1 MNAISLEENPL
12 AGLVRGLT
20 PEKRAVFIETFLA
33 TFWPGLRKP
42 AERCERRQR
51 ALTAKRLARI
61 HSELERGF
69 LDKLF
74 LSCQSPEEQE
84 LKLPAD
90 VRAHLA
96 RLVDSMEGEI
106 GRLSVGALL
115 VQLAAKS
122 ICPKLSIRLC
132 IGGSTR
138 ENFSWQ
144 DGLPLRFLG
153 QELNRPIFRKHG
165 LVSRKDGE
173 VFIARSLAENYPY
186 SQLYKAASRGGKQ
199 EWLAIVDLVEFNKL
213 NPTTALKHLV
223 TMLFN
228 RSETFKKDSELAM
241 QAVKSVAGK
250 IESLAQATKFIRTFV
265 DSSTYA
271 ARLFE
276 IAMHSLFQVL
286 EDHNAFG
293 GGFLKKLSQ
302 MRSANKKHGN
312 IGDIEITT
320 GKRDNLHIVE
330 SWDAKYG
337 KAYLRDEME
346 ELHEKLGEHPETKL
360 AGFVVDANPNL
371 KPEIKKRIE
380 ELEQN
385 HNVQIEIVEFDD
397 WISRQAMRVSI
408 PGKQIASL
416 WLNAFAESLCQVRR
430 DRAPIDEPADSWVRE
445 LRTFAETF

>member
-1 MNAISLEENPL
+1 M
-12 AGLVRGLT
+12 
-20 PEKRAVFIETFLA
+20 
-33 TFWPGLRKP
+33 
-42 AERCERRQR
+42 
-51 ALTAKRLARI
+51 
-61 HSELERGF
+61 
-69 LDKLF
+69 D
-74 LSCQSPEEQE
+74 
-84 LKLPAD
+84 
-90 VRAHLA
+90 
-96 RLVDSMEGEI
+96 
-106 GRLSVGALL
+106 
-115 VQLAAKS
+115 
-122 ICPKLSIRLC
+122 
-132 IGGSTR
+132 
-138 ENFSWQ
+138 
-144 DGLPLRFLG
+144 
-153 QELNRPIFRKHG
+153 
-165 LVSRKDGE
+165 
-173 VFIARSLAENYPY
+173 LAEF
-186 SQLYKAASRGGKQ
+186 GK
-199 EWLAIVDLVEFNKL
+199 LD
-213 NPTTALKHLV
+213 PTAALKQLV
-223 TMLFN
+223 VMLFN
-228 RSETFKKDSELAM
+228 RSDTFKKDSELAM

-250 IESLAQATKFIRTFV
+250 IESLDRATKFIRSFV

-286 EDHNAFG
+286 EDHSAFPD
-293 GGFLKKLSQ
+293 GFLKKLSQ

-385 HNVQIEIVEFDD
+385 HNVRIEIVEFDD
-397 WISRQAMRVSI
+397 WVSRQAKRVSL
-408 PGKQIASL
+408 PGKQMASL

-445 LRTFAETF
+445 LRAFAEKF

>member
-1 MNAISLEENPL
+1 MARKSIPRLEVYLNRSV
-12 AGLVRGLT
+12 LVQDEGRQ
-20 PEKRAVFIETFLA
+20 TFKEGQP
-33 TFWPGLRKP
+33 TGS
-42 AERCERRQR
+42 AER
-51 ALTAKRLARI
+51 RLAKIRKAF
-61 HSELERGF
+61 EKGF
-69 LDKLF
+69 LDKLVGD
-74 LSCQSPEEQE
+74 CRSPDIKIGTIDEEAVQ
-84 LKLPAD
+84 LLT
-90 VRAHLA
+90 
-96 RLVDSMEGEI
+96 RLVDSVTSEV
-106 GRLSVGALL
+106 GRAIVGLTVL
-115 VQLAAKS
+115 QLAIKS
-122 ICPKLSIRLC
+122 ICPEQSIRLHK
-132 IGGSTR
+132 GGGTGES
-138 ENFSWQ
+138 FSWQ
-144 DGLPLRFLG
+144 DGLPMRVLDKEFNTPVLRKYDLVK
-153 QELNRPIFRKHG
+153 LNA
-165 LVSRKDGE
+165 DG
-173 VFIARSLAENYPY
+173 VFMTRSLAENYPY
-186 SQLYKAASRGGKQ
+186 SQLYKAASRGAKT
-199 EWLAIVDLVEFNKL
+199 EWLAIVDLAEFGKL
-213 NPTTALKHLV
+213 DPTAALKQLV
-223 TMLFN
+223 VMLFN
-228 RSETFKKDSELAM
+228 RSDTFKKDSELAM
-241 QAVKSVAGK
+241 QAMKSVAGK
-250 IESLAQATKFIRTFV
+250 IENLAHATKFIRNFV

-286 EDHNAFG
+286 EDHSAFPD
-293 GGFLKKLSQ
+293 GFLKKLSQ

-385 HNVQIEIVEFDD
+385 HNVRIEIVEFDD
-397 WISRQAMRVSI
+397 WVSRQAKRVSI

-445 LRTFAETF
+445 LRAFAEKF

>member
-1 MNAISLEENPL
+1 MARKIIPRLEVYLNRSV
-12 AGLVRGLT
+12 LVQDEGRQ
-20 PEKRAVFIETFLA
+20 TFKEGHP
-33 TFWPGLRKP
+33 TGS
-42 AERCERRQR
+42 AER
-51 ALTAKRLARI
+51 RLAKIRKAF
-61 HSELERGF
+61 EKGF
-69 LDKLF
+69 LDKLVGD
-74 LSCQSPEEQE
+74 CRSPDIEIGTIDEEAVQ
-84 LKLPAD
+84 LLTQ
-90 VRAHLA
+90 
-96 RLVDSMEGEI
+96 LVDSVTSEV
-106 GRLSVGALL
+106 GRAIVGLTVL
-115 VQLAAKS
+115 QLAIKS
-122 ICPKLSIRLC
+122 ICPEQSIRLHK
-132 IGGSTR
+132 GGGTGES
-138 ENFSWQ
+138 FSWQ
-144 DGLPLRFLG
+144 DGLPMRVLDKEFNTPVLRKYDLVK
-153 QELNRPIFRKHG
+153 LNA
-165 LVSRKDGE
+165 DG
-173 VFIARSLAENYPY
+173 VFMTRSLAENYPY
-186 SQLYKAASRGGKQ
+186 SQLYKAASRGAKT
-199 EWLAIVDLVEFNKL
+199 EWLAIVDLAEFARL
-213 NPTTALKHLV
+213 DPTAALKQLV
-223 TMLFN
+223 VMLFN
-228 RSETFKKDSELAM
+228 RSDTFKKDGELAM

-385 HNVQIEIVEFDD
+385 HNVRIEIVEFDD
-397 WISRQAMRVSI
+397 WVSRQAKRVSI

-445 LRTFAETF
+445 LRALAETF

>member
-1 MNAISLEENPL
+1 MARKTIPRLEVYLNRSV
-12 AGLVRGLT
+12 LVQDEGRQ
-20 PEKRAVFIETFLA
+20 TFKEGHP
-33 TFWPGLRKP
+33 TGS
-42 AERCERRQR
+42 AER
-51 ALTAKRLARI
+51 RLAKIRKAF
-61 HSELERGF
+61 EKGF
-69 LDKLF
+69 LDKLAGD
-74 LSCQSPEEQE
+74 CRSPDIEIGTIDEEAVQ
-84 LKLPAD
+84 LLTQ
-90 VRAHLA
+90 
-96 RLVDSMEGEI
+96 LVDSVTSEV
-106 GRLSVGALL
+106 GRAIVGLTVL
-115 VQLAAKS
+115 QLAIKS
-122 ICPKLSIRLC
+122 ICPEQSIRLHK
-132 IGGSTR
+132 GGGTGES
-138 ENFSWQ
+138 FSWQ
-144 DGLPLRFLG
+144 DGLPMRVLDKEFNTPVLRKYDLVK
-153 QELNRPIFRKHG
+153 LNA
-165 LVSRKDGE
+165 DG
-173 VFIARSLAENYPY
+173 VFMTRSLAENYPY
-186 SQLYKAASRGGKQ
+186 SQLYKAASRGAKT
-199 EWLAIVDLVEFNKL
+199 EWLAIVDLAEFGKL
-213 NPTTALKHLV
+213 DPTAALKQLV
-223 TMLFN
+223 VMLFN
-228 RSETFKKDSELAM
+228 RSDTFKKDSELAM

-250 IESLAQATKFIRTFV
+250 IESLDRATKFIRSFV

-286 EDHNAFG
+286 EDHSAFPD
-293 GGFLKKLSQ
+293 GFLKKLSQ

-385 HNVQIEIVEFDD
+385 HNVRIEIVEFDD
-397 WISRQAMRVSI
+397 WVSRQAKRVSL
-408 PGKQIASL
+408 PGKQMASL

-445 LRTFAETF
+445 LRAFAEKF